1 MTHAGHLF
9 ECYGY
14 STQGYDIF
22 LAQGLEEGPTRR
34 EATEQDMVCRR
45 FALADLEAMIRNGI
59 IKDATTV
66 AAFGLLRLKG
76 LA

>member
-22 LAQGLEEGPTRR
+22 LAQGLEEGPAQR
-34 EATEQDMVCRR
+34 EATEQDMVCRA
-45 FALADLEAMIRNGI
+45 FPLATLEGMIRDGA

-76 LA
+76 LV